1 LSLLAIT
8 NTGSAHADPVGGW
21 KLYLPEI
28 VLSKELKRQRYLLI
42 ASCQL
47 AIDHTRARALAALR
61 IKNIHLASGLYLG
74 LADKHAS
81 MPAKQS
87 RLCCVVLEVAT
98 RRLPAQSQR
107 YAPGDPATTS

>member
-1 LSLLAIT
+1 MHTS
-8 NTGSAHADPVGGW
+8 SAHADPVGGW

-28 VLSKELKRQRYLLI
+28 VLAQELARQRNLLI

-61 IKNIHLASGLYLG
+61 IKNVHLASGLYMG

-81 MPAKQS
+81 MAAERS
-87 RLCCVVLEVAT
+87 RFCYVVLEVAT